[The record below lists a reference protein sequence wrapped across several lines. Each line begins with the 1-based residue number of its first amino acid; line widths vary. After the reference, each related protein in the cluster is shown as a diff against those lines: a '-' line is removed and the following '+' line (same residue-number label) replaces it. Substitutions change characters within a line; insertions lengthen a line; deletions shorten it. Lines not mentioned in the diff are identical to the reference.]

1 MLIAH
6 FTDYCSYSCWNAEL
20 IYSPEE
26 EIEMLINASSLRAEL
41 EKMEISGISECSNLT
56 VSELKSEVEKKNDKI
71 KEKKLKIQRN
81 KQQINLLKTELRELE
96 NKKETEINSLT
107 QKILLMQSEIS
118 QTQRFE
124 PSFVKEIFSNLI
136 KRIPESLKLED
147 YISSVYKLLE
157 FTDSEI
163 DLIIKDRKAKTIRKK

>member
-1 MLIAH
+1 
-6 FTDYCSYSCWNAEL
+6 
-20 IYSPEE
+20 
-26 EIEMLINASSLRAEL
+26 
-41 EKMEISGISECSNLT
+41 
-56 VSELKSEVEKKNDKI
+56 
-71 KEKKLKIQRN
+71 
-81 KQQINLLKTELRELE
+81 
-96 NKKETEINSLT
+96 
-107 QKILLMQSEIS
+107 MQSEIS